1 MILMMMIMLQY
12 NNCQA
17 SRHRMEGYLRSLR
30 LVPLKTFYAYENYTP
45 AQFPRQVNIE
55 PRAVIT

>member
-17 SRHRMEGYLRSLR
+17 SRHRMERYRRSLR
-30 LVPLKTFYAYENYTP
+30 HIPLKTFYAYENYTL
-45 AQFPRQVNIE
+45 AHFPRQVNNE
-55 PRAVIT
+55 PGDNT